1 MFKDTGKWVSSGCY
15 TRADAIKWAEKQIRR
30 KFDGTPTLEEFAKD
44 FFTRTDRHSFRALC
58 TRKNRHL
65 SESYYTSMNG
75 RLKNYILPKFGGE
88 LITDIKPYEIDDWFV
103 SLPKKN
109 GKRGEELADDSK
121 NKVLS
126 CLSEIMDE
134 AVRLELTK
142 ENPCRK
148 IQEII
153 ARGVPREIFNE
164 EEMAVLFPEN
174 DAKAVWVWRS
184 LMWAC
189 YFHIMKCTGFRPGEI
204 AGLRREN
211 YYPELKGVFT
221 TSSVNS
227 GTHKFVNR
235 IKTTG
240 SGKEYKVGLLSD
252 QCCRLLDKY
261 IASLPPE
268 QDMLFLIHHDYII
281 ATTSNK
287 HFVTCVRYAGIDP
300 AGRTQYCLRHTFQT
314 RIAGEV
320 EKESV
325 EELMGHTR
333 WRQGYD
339 HRDGERRL
347 RQLQGLRVTLDRIV

>member
-1 MFKDTGKWVSSGCY
+1 M
-15 TRADAIKWAEKQIRR
+15 
-30 KFDGTPTLEEFAKD
+30 
-44 FFTRTDRHSFRALC
+44 
-58 TRKNRHL
+58 
-65 SESYYTSMNG
+65 
-75 RLKNYILPKFGGE
+75 
-88 LITDIKPYEIDDWFV
+88 

-109 GKRGEELADDSK
+109 GKRGEELSDDSK

-134 AVRLELTK
+134 AVRLELVK
-142 ENPCRK
+142 DNPCRK
-148 IQEII
+148 VQEII

-174 DAKAVWVWRS
+174 DAEAVWVWRS

-261 IASLPPE
+261 IATLPGAGHALPHPPRLHHRHDIE
-268 QDMLFLIHHDYII
+268 QAFRDLCEI
-281 ATTSNK
+281 
-287 HFVTCVRYAGIDP
+287 R
-300 AGRTQYCLRHTFQT
+300 RT
-314 RIAGEV
+314 A
-320 EKESV
+320 
-325 EELMGHTR
+325 
-333 WRQGYD
+333 
-339 HRDGERRL
+339 DGFRGV
-347 RQLQGLRVTLDRIV
+347 QLQKISGFKPLPSSVLSLR